1 MINFSDSIEISV
13 RALFL
18 RKLRTL
24 LSTLGII
31 FGVAAVI
38 SMESIGEGARRQA
51 AEQVKLLGTNNIRIK
66 QIDLTGEKG
75 EEAKRQ
81 YAAGLTYEDA
91 ELIQIR
97 FSTALRVAPMNFV
110 DAEIRFEG
118 QEAVGQ
124 ILGIT
129 TEYENITGFRV
140 GVGRFLKSVD
150 LRDHK
155 RVCILGTEVKQEL
168 FGYRNALGATV
179 TIGQELFTV
188 VGVMESKVVQEGKV
202 AVIKVRNI
210 NRDVY
215 IPITTSFGVF
225 SLAGESSGI
234 EEIAIRVTRSQD
246 LYPAADE
253 IKKLLAEQHRGIE
266 DFQMIIPEELL
277 AQAQKTQRIFSIIMG
292 SIAGISL
299 LVGGIGIMN
308 IMLAN
313 ISERTREI
321 GIRRAIGATQGDIS
335 AQFLIETV
343 LVCLTGGIIGIFI
356 GSGMAMVI
364 TLYAGWE
371 TAFSLSSI
379 LLAFGAAGTV
389 GLLFGIFPARRA
401 AQLDPIKALRFE

>member
-1 MINFSDSIEISV
+1 MLNLSDSIHISV

-31 FGVAAVI
+31 FGV
-38 SMESIGEGARRQA
+38 RRQA

-66 QIDLTGEKG
+66 QVELTGEKG

-81 YAAGLTYEDA
+81 YMDGLTYEDA
-91 ELIQIR
+91 ELIQTR
-97 FSTALRVAPMNFV
+97 FPMSLKVAPMNFV

-118 QEAVGQ
+118 EPAVAQ

-129 TEYENITGFRV
+129 PEYENITGFHV
-140 GVGRFLKSVD
+140 GGGRFLKKVD
-150 LRDHK
+150 LTDHK
-155 RVCILGTEVKQEL
+155 RVCVLGSEVAQEL
-168 FGYRNALGATV
+168 FGYRNALGQTV

-188 VGVMESKVVQEGKV
+188 VGVMESKVVREGKV

-215 IPITTSFGVF
+215 IPIKTSFAVF
-225 SLAGESSGI
+225 SLAGESSGV
-234 EEIAIRVTRSQD
+234 EEIAIRVARSQD
-246 LYPAADE
+246 LYPVGDE

-335 AQFLIETV
+335 GQFLIETI
-343 LVCLTGGIIGIFI
+343 LVCLTGGIIGILI
-356 GSGMAMVI
+356 GTGMAMVI

-371 TAFSLSSI
+371 TAFSPGSI
-379 LLAFGAAGTV
+379 LMAFGAAGSV